1 MRRLILAAC
10 SVIVVA
16 CGLVPATASAAAG
29 PPPDVAPPLY
39 VATNGTALPPGFSV
53 TPNQAI
59 AIAKTAKEMQ
69 AIHRTRHP
77 LRVIPYVWTLSH
89 YEIYFY
95 YHDKV
100 IADQFVSAS
109 GHLGAT
115 YTGPLI
121 LGAYGRGHYGQLF
134 DSPWVLIPFT
144 VMFLLPLVLLRGRRW
159 LDRLDI
165 GMVLTFGVSYALFD
179 TAHLEP
185 AVWLFYPPL
194 VYLLVRMVIR
204 GFRARSLAPRI
215 ECRLPTIVLAVGLLL
230 LVAGRIAVSLAPP
243 VVVDVGTASALGA
256 YKILHGQ
263 SLYFHSLGHP
273 DTYGPLNYLAYV
285 PFEAI
290 WPGSW
295 HYVPAA
301 RAAAITF
308 DLLTIVGL
316 ICLGMRL
323 RPGRDGR
330 RLGLLLAWLFAA
342 CPFTVLGM
350 EKSTN
355 DGLVA
360 LIVVLILLVLS
371 SPIKRGV
378 LVGIGAA
385 SKFFPAILLPLVA
398 VGRGDADQRTVGKVL
413 AAFVITVGAS
423 FAVFMPSGGVTE
435 VWQHTIGYQLNRS
448 DIFSIWA
455 LHPALAPIKLALEG
469 FAVIL
474 AVAVAFRPR
483 GRRSVAQVGA
493 LAAAVTLAAQLP
505 AMHWFY
511 MYIPWFMPL
520 VLVAVFGTETPT
532 VGEMTDCSER
542 VEPGEQ
548 QPVVAGAV

>member
-10 SVIVVA
+10 SVVIVT

-39 VATNGTALPPGFSV
+39 VATDGTAFPLGFSI

-59 AIAKTAKEMQ
+59 AIAKTAKAMQ
-69 AIHRTRHP
+69 AIHRTHHP
-77 LRVIPYVWTLSH
+77 LRVVPYVWTLDH

-95 YHDKV
+95 YHGKV
-100 IADQFVSAS
+100 IADQFVSAT
-109 GHLGAT
+109 GRLGAT

-121 LGAYGRGHYGQLF
+121 LGAYARGHYGQVF

-144 VMFLLPLVLLRGRRW
+144 LMFLLPLLLLRGGRW
-159 LDRLDI
+159 LDRADL
-165 GMVLTFGVSYALFD
+165 GVVLTFGASYALFD

-185 AVWLFYPPL
+185 AVWAFYPPL
-194 VYLLVRMVIR
+194 VYLLVRMLIR
-204 GFRARSLAPRI
+204 GLPSRTLAGRL

-230 LVAGRIAVSLAPP
+230 LIGGRIAVSLVPP
-243 VVVDVGTASALGA
+243 NVVDVGTASALGA

-263 SLYFHSLGHP
+263 SLYFYSVAHP

-295 HYVPAA
+295 HYLPAA

-308 DLLTIVGL
+308 DLLTIAGL
-316 ICLGMRL
+316 IVLGSRL
-323 RPGRDGR
+323 RPGRDGW

-350 EKSTN
+350 EKSSN

-360 LIVVLILLVLS
+360 LIVVLILLVLTK
-371 SPIKRGV
+371 PIKRGL

-398 VGRGDADQRTVGKVL
+398 VGRGDADQRTVRKVL

-423 FAVFMPSGGVTE
+423 FAVFMPSGGVKE
-435 VWQHTIGYQLNRS
+435 VWQHTIGYQLTRS

-455 LHPALAPIKLALEG
+455 LHPGLAPIKLALEA

-483 GRRSVAQVGA
+483 GRRSIAQVSA

-520 VLVAVFGTETPT
+520 VLVAVLGAETPNL
-532 VGEMTDCSER
+532 VEMHDRSER
-542 VEPGEQ
+542 VEPGE
-548 QPVVAGAV
+548 PERVLAGAA